1 MEDDQQQS
9 FGEQLRQRR
18 QAAGLTQEELAA
30 RAGLTAKG
38 IAALERGR
46 RQRPYPHTVAALA
59 DALGL
64 TGAARD
70 SFVGATQQRAA
81 AVTAPRPDRPPLPA
95 LPTTFLGREAE
106 ITALGELLRDG
117 VRLLTLIGP
126 GGVGKTRL
134 ALAVAQAHGNLF
146 ADGAAFVGLA
156 PLANP
161 ALVLPAIAA
170 ALGLREEGNRP
181 ARELVQAHLAPQR
194 LLLVIDNCEHLLD
207 AVPDLA
213 ALLAACP
220 RLTIL
225 ATSRAPLRLRGEREW
240 AVPPLALPDLVRLPT
255 LADLAGNTAV
265 ELFVARGRDV
275 APDFALTQANAAAV
289 AAICRRLDGLP
300 LAIELAAARLRSLT
314 PTELL
319 ARLDRSLPLLAG
331 GARDLPARQRTMRD
345 AIAWSYDLLNEGE
358 KALFRRLAVF
368 ARGWDLAA
376 AESVASALPTA
387 TPVDTLETLGSLVE
401 QSLVLAYALAD
412 GTTRYRL
419 LAGVRE
425 FAREQ
430 LAQHGEL
437 DEAQRRHA
445 EHYLALAERAA
456 PELSG
461 PALTT
466 WTERLE
472 REHDNVRMALPWALA
487 NGRLD
492 IATRLGWSLQI
503 FWATRGHHG
512 EGLRW
517 MEAALASEGLSTL
530 EEARA
535 LAAAGLLVRMQGDFA
550 LATERLQAALDRF
563 RTLDDRPSVLVTL
576 SRLGQAARFQG
587 DYARATAA
595 AQEGLALARE
605 LGDQERIVWM
615 LDVLGI
621 VALAQADYANAA
633 STFAESLTLSERT
646 GDARYVAGT
655 SAHLAVAALGQD
667 RPAEAT
673 DYARRA
679 LQLAMSLGL
688 QRGIAQSLDALASVA
703 AHQGQAEH
711 AARLFGAA
719 EQLRTINGLAQW
731 SPHEHLLYDRYLLL
745 ARESL
750 GAANFAQARAAG
762 RALTAPE
769 AYALALAD
777 DPAAA

>member
-1 MEDDQQQS
+1 MQ
-9 FGEQLRQRR
+9 
-18 QAAGLTQEELAA
+18 T
-30 RAGLTAKG
+30 
-38 IAALERGR
+38 
-46 RQRPYPHTVAALA
+46 Y
-59 DALGL
+59 
-64 TGAARD
+64 
-70 SFVGATQQRAA
+70 
-81 AVTAPRPDRPPLPA
+81 
-95 LPTTFLGREAE
+95 
-106 ITALGELLRDG
+106 
-117 VRLLTLIGP
+117 
-126 GGVGKTRL
+126 
-134 ALAVAQAHGNLF
+134 
-146 ADGAAFVGLA
+146 
-156 PLANP
+156 
-161 ALVLPAIAA
+161 
-170 ALGLREEGNRP
+170 
-181 ARELVQAHLAPQR
+181 LAPQR

-213 ALLAACP
+213 ELLAACP
-220 RLTIL
+220 HLTIL

-240 AVPPLALPDLVRLPT
+240 AVPPLALPDLLRLPT

-275 APDFALTQANAAAV
+275 APGFALTQANAAAV

-345 AIAWSYDLLNEGE
+345 TIAWSYDLLTAAEQ
-358 KALFRRLAVF
+358 ALFRRLAVF

-376 AESVASALPTA
+376 AESVAPTDPITA
-387 TPVDTLETLGSLVE
+387 DSDTLEILDSLVA
-401 QSLVLAYALAD
+401 QSLVLADAHTD

-430 LAQHGEL
+430 LALRDEL
-437 DEAQRRHA
+437 AETQLRHA
-445 EHYLALAERAA
+445 EHYLALAERAD

-461 PALTT
+461 PEQTT
-466 WTERLE
+466 WSDRLE

-492 IATRLGWSLQI
+492 LATRLGWALQI

-517 MEAALASEGLSTL
+517 METALASAGLTTL

-535 LAAAGLLVRMQGDFA
+535 LAAAGLLVRMQGNFA
-550 LATERLQAALDRF
+550 LAIERLQAALDRF
-563 RTLDDRPSVLVTL
+563 RALDDRPSVLVTL

-587 DYARATAA
+587 DYARAAAA

-605 LGDQERIVWM
+605 LGDQERVVWM

-621 VALAQADYANAA
+621 VALAQTDYAKAT
-633 STFAESLTLSERT
+633 SIFKESLALSERT
-646 GDARYVAGT
+646 GDARYIAGT

-667 RPAEAT
+667 LPAQAT
-673 DYARRA
+673 GYARQA
-679 LQLAMSLGL
+679 LQLSTSLGL
-688 QRGIAQSLDALASVA
+688 QRGISQSLDALASVA
-703 AHQGQAEH
+703 AYQGQPER

-719 EQLRTINGLAQW
+719 AQLRTAHSLANW
-731 SPHEHLLYDRYLLL
+731 SPHEHLLYDRYLDL

-750 GAANFAQARAAG
+750 GEANFASALAAG
-762 RALTAPE
+762 HALTASE
-769 AYALALAD
+769 AYTLALTD
-777 DPAAA
+777 